1 MMFVWLNPVFFDWV
15 QIGQELNFF
24 IISMGSVEIIKSAYS
39 IRNAKKTVNYDVII
53 IVFMNVHTKI
63 KLVKLY
69 SKAHK

>member
-15 QIGQELNFF
+15 QIGQELNSF

>member
-15 QIGQELNFF
+15 QIGQELNSF

-39 IRNAKKTVNYDVII
+39 IRNAKKTVNCDVII

>member
-1 MMFVWLNPVFFDWV
+1 MFVWLNPVFFDWV
-15 QIGQELNFF
+15 QIGQELNSF